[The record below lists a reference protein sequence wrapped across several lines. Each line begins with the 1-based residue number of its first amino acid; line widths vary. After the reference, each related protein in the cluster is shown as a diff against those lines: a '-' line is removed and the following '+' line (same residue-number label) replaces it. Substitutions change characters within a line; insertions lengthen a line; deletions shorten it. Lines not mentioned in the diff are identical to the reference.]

1 MGLSFQTHEG
11 GRERVDDVAGH
22 HAVLT
27 ETLGGDVTRKAVDVN
42 AHSAGLLVAVSL
54 AEKREDNSCEDVAA
68 ASCGHARVACG
79 VEIAGALRR
88 ADRAVRAL
96 DDDIDLLVDGQFT
109 CALKFFVVVSCVA
122 DQSE

>member
-96 DDDIDLLVDGQFT
+96 DDDIDLLVDGHV
-109 CALKFFVVVSCVA
+109 CAQVLRSRFVCC
-122 DQSE
+122 